1 MFRIVVAVLITLMN
15 AQVRQNGELVI
26 TVFNKNAEEAV
37 SIKESSIHVPKD
49 FKTYSISSR
58 KIG

>member
-1 MFRIVVAVLITLMN
+1 MVAVLITLMN
-15 AQVRQNGELVI
+15 AEVRQNGELVI

-58 KIG
+58 KTG